1 VREKKASKQVYKSLG
16 LLMIN
21 SFVVR
26 VAIREQKQQQNAH
39 KLAHRKDL
47 IINVY
52 GILKSTEKMLGNHFM
67 KFLQICNAQKTALK
81 ISRYIEK
88 IIAIKILHTKNDI
101 NSSTVYNRFFRYFR
115 FLEQGVGS
123 KV

>member
-52 GILKSTEKMLGNHFM
+52 GILKSTEKNVGQSFYEVSSDLQCAENCIKNIALHRKNHRD
-67 KFLQICNAQKTALK
+67 K
-81 ISRYIEK
+81 
-88 IIAIKILHTKNDI
+88 
-101 NSSTVYNRFFRYFR
+101 NSSY
-115 FLEQGVGS
+115 Q
-123 KV
+123 K